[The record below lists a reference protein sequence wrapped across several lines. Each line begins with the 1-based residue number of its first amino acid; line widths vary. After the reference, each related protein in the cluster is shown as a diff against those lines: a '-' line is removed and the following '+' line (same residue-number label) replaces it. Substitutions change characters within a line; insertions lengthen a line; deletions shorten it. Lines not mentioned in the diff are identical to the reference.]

1 MFELTALFWKWWIF
15 DLKRSYSLAEL
26 ENIDK
31 LEVKKFSHLSIN
43 NFDEFGD
50 LKNEDIFI
58 NLTDYFC
65 LLNLYNINAQSNIH
79 QYKKMNFD
87 ISFNKQKLLNGLST
101 PQVFNFYTNNLIL
114 KHSTTMVNLSYVYS
128 SNLLLK

>member
-31 LEVKKFSHLSIN
+31 LEVKKFSHLSNN

-50 LKNEDIFI
+50 LKNEDIF
-58 NLTDYFC
+58 
-65 LLNLYNINAQSNIH
+65 
-79 QYKKMNFD
+79 
-87 ISFNKQKLLNGLST
+87 
-101 PQVFNFYTNNLIL
+101 
-114 KHSTTMVNLSYVYS
+114 
-128 SNLLLK
+128 